1 MWYIII
7 HSVLLY
13 WIFILFSKYVV
24 RHGIESFPTPNQQ
37 QRPLALRIPPTRTMW
52 SMSLVRDSNHQ
63 LCHHRE
69 ARLDVGFW
77 NNLIFWLRAVLVSK
91 VAHSAQCLS
100 VLDFQNSFDTF
111 SKNQYMGPIFLEIF
125 GSKQNCLTSHSV
137 MSAESRTL
145 RRVSQFWI

>member
-1 MWYIII
+1 MEDHPFWKGW
-7 HSVLLY
+7 LLGVIY
-13 WIFILFSKYVV
+13 NHPFRTSIFILFCKYVV

-77 NNLIFWLRAVLVSK
+77 NNLIF
-91 VAHSAQCLS
+91 
-100 VLDFQNSFDTF
+100 
-111 SKNQYMGPIFLEIF
+111 
-125 GSKQNCLTSHSV
+125 
-137 MSAESRTL
+137 
-145 RRVSQFWI
+145 